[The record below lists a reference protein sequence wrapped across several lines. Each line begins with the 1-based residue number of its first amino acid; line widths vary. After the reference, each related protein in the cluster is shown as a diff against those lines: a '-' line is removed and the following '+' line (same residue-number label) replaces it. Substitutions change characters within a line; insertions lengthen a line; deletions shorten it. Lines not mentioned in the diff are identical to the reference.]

1 MRTEQRVFT
10 GEGGWSAPARAELA
24 SAQLVFVFAR
34 GDLLEREDL
43 CGALRQSYPEAN
55 IVGCSTAGEIAG
67 TRVLDG
73 SLVSTAVRFDA
84 SSAEVAMVDLPSIG
98 DDAEAGRALGRALR
112 PDGLVHVFVLSEGLE
127 VNGTDLARGLAASLP
142 PGVAVTGGLSGDS
155 ERFERTL
162 VLCGEEARAGRVVAV
177 GLYGSRLRFGFGS
190 LGGWDPFGP
199 MRRVTRSSGNQL
211 FELDGRPALALYR
224 QYLGEH
230 AAQLPASALLFP
242 LLVRPPDGESEVVR
256 TVLSVNDDDQ
266 SMTFAGDVVENA
278 EAQLM
283 MANFDRLVD
292 GAEGAASRAH
302 QALAGGSA
310 ELALLVS
317 CVGRKL
323 LLKQR
328 TEEEVE
334 VVRDVLGETACLAG
348 FYSYGELCPT
358 APRASCELHNQTMTI
373 TTLAEA

>member
-1 MRTEQRVFT
+1 MRTEQRVYT
-10 GEGGWSAPARAELA
+10 HAHGWSAPAGRELA
-24 SAQLVFVFAR
+24 SAQLVVVFAR
-34 GDLLEREDL
+34 GDLLETPDL
-43 CGALRQSYPEAN
+43 CGELRQSYPEAR

-73 SLVSTAVRFDA
+73 SLVATAIRFEW
-84 SSAEVAMVDLPSIG
+84 SHAEVAMVDMPSPG
-98 DDAEAGRALGRALR
+98 DCVEAGRALGRALR
-112 PDGLVHVFVLSEGLE
+112 HDGLVHVFVLSEGLA

-142 PGVAVTGGLSGDS
+142 PGVAVTGGLSGDC

-162 VLCGEEARAGRVVAV
+162 VLFGEDAKPGRIVAI

-199 MRRVTRSSGNQL
+199 VRRVTRSSGNQL

-242 LLVRPPDGESEVVR
+242 LLVRPPDGDSEVVR
-256 TVLSVNDDDQ
+256 TVLSINDADH

-278 EAQLM
+278 EARLM

-302 QALAGGSA
+302 SALSGGSA
-310 ELALLVS
+310 DLALLVS

-323 LLKQR
+323 VLKQR

-334 VVRDVLGETACLAG
+334 VVRDILGEGTCLAG

-358 APRASCELHNQTMTI
+358 APQASCELHNQTMTI

>member
-10 GEGGWSAPARAELA
+10 EAGGWSAAVQRDLA
-24 SAQLVFVFAR
+24 PAQLLLVF
-34 GDLLEREDL
+34 GCGELLESSEL
-43 CGALRQSYPEAN
+43 CGELRRDYPQAS

-67 TRVLDG
+67 TRVLDR
-73 SLVSTAVRFDA
+73 SVVATAVSFQ
-84 SSAEVAMVDLPSIG
+84 SSRAEVAVVELESAKSC
-98 DDAEAGRALGRALR
+98 AEAGRALAGAL
-112 PDGLVHVFVLSEGLE
+112 PHEGLVHVFVLSEGLA
-127 VNGTDLARGLAASLP
+127 VNGTDLARGLASALP
-142 PGVAVTGGLSGDS
+142 AGVAVTGGLSGDA
-155 ERFERTL
+155 ERFKRTL
-162 VLCGEEARAGRVVAV
+162 VLFGEEARSGRVVAV
-177 GLYGSRLRFGFGS
+177 GLYGDRLRFGFGS
-190 LGGWDPFGP
+190 LGGWDAFGP

-211 FELDGRPALALYR
+211 FELDGRPALALYK
-224 QYLGEH
+224 QYLGDHSAE
-230 AAQLPASALLFP
+230 LPASALLFP
-242 LLVRPPDGESEVVR
+242 LLVRPPDGQSEVVR
-256 TVLSVNDDDQ
+256 TVLSVDDADQ

-302 QALAGGSA
+302 QALLGTST

-334 VVRDVLGETACLAG
+334 VVRDVLGDRACLAG

-358 APRASCELHNQTMTI
+358 APLASCELHNQTMTI
-373 TTLAEA
+373 TTLGEV

>member
-10 GEGGWSAPARAELA
+10 GEGGWSAPARPELA

-73 SLVSTAVRFDA
+73 SLVATAVRFDA
-84 SSAEVAMVDLPSIG
+84 SSAEVAMVDLPSVG

-112 PDGLVHVFVLSEGLE
+112 PGGLVHVFVLSEGLA

-162 VLCGEEARAGRVVAV
+162 VLCGEEARAGRVLAI
-177 GLYGSRLRFGFGS
+177 GLYGNRLRFGFGS
-190 LGGWDPFGP
+190 LGGWDAFGP

-256 TVLSVNDDDQ
+256 TVLSVNDEDQ

-292 GAEGAASRAH
+292 GAEGAATRAH
-302 QALAGGSA
+302 QALSGGSA

-334 VVRDVLGETACLAG
+334 VVRDVLGETTCLAG

>member
-10 GEGGWSAPARAELA
+10 VEDGWSAPAQRELA
-24 SAQLVFVFAR
+24 SAQLVIVFAR
-34 GDLLEREDL
+34 GDLLERGDL
-43 CGALRQSYPEAN
+43 CGELRRTYPEAN

-67 TRVLDG
+67 ARVLDG
-73 SLVSTAVRFDA
+73 SLVATAVRFD
-84 SSAEVAMVDLPSIG
+84 SSRVEAAVVELQSAADCL
-98 DDAEAGRALGRALR
+98 EAGRALGRALR
-112 PDGLVHVFVLSEGLE
+112 HDDLSHVFVLSEGVA
-127 VNGTDLARGLAASLP
+127 VNGTELARGLAASLP

-162 VLCGEEARAGRVVAV
+162 VLFGEEARSGRVVAV
-177 GLYGSRLRFGFGS
+177 GLYGDRLRFGFGS
-190 LGGWDPFGP
+190 LGGWDAFGP

-211 FELDGRPALALYR
+211 FELDGRPALALYK

-230 AAQLPASALLFP
+230 AAELPASALLFP

-256 TVLSVNDDDQ
+256 TVLSVNDIDQ

-302 QALAGGSA
+302 HALQGGRA
-310 ELALLVS
+310 DLALLVS

-334 VVRDVLGETACLAG
+334 VVRDVLGEGVCLAG

>member
-10 GEGGWSAPARAELA
+10 EEGGWSGAAGRELA
-24 SAQLVFVFAR
+24 SAQLLFVFGR
-34 GDLLEREDL
+34 GELLERGEVCADL
-43 CGALRQSYPEAN
+43 RRSYPEAN

-73 SLVSTAVRFDA
+73 SVVATAVRFD
-84 SSAEVAMVDLPSIG
+84 SSHVEVATVDLPSAA
-98 DDAEAGRALGRALR
+98 DCVEAGRSLGRALD
-112 PDGLVHVFVLSEGLE
+112 PDGLVHVFVLSEGLA
-127 VNGTDLARGLAASLP
+127 VNGTDLARGFADALP
-142 PGVAVTGGLSGDS
+142 PGVAVTGGLSGDA
-155 ERFERTL
+155 ERFERTV
-162 VLCGEEARAGRVVAV
+162 VLFGGEARPKRVVAV
-177 GLYGSRLRFGFGS
+177 GLYGDRLRFGFGS

-211 FELDGRPALALYR
+211 FELDGRPALALYK

-230 AAQLPASALLFP
+230 SAELPASALLFP
-242 LLVRPPDGESEVVR
+242 LLVRSPDGCSEVVR
-256 TVLSVNDDDQ
+256 TVLAVNDADQ
-266 SMTFAGDVVENA
+266 SLTFAGDVPENSV
-278 EAQLM
+278 AQLM

-302 QALAGGSA
+302 QELRGQGAQ
-310 ELALLVS
+310 LALLVS

-323 LLKQR
+323 VLKQR

-334 VVRDVLGETACLAG
+334 VVRDVLGEATCLTG

-358 APRASCELHNQTMTI
+358 RPRAGCELHNQTMTI
-373 TTLAEA
+373 TTFSEA